1 VSALVWISG
10 ASAGIGAALDATVP
24 FPDARV
30 IDISRSGGTVDH
42 LRRRLAKRS
51 GGGTAEHL
59 RADLA
64 DPADWS
70 RVAAHFDHELSTY
83 DGDRVVFIHNAGTIT
98 PIGPAAGADPDAYE
112 RAVLL
117 NSAAP
122 QVLGAA
128 FLRAAA
134 HLTCERHLIM
144 LSSGAAKTAYSGWSS
159 YNAGKAA
166 VEHWVRTVGQEQ
178 PADGCRVIAVAPGV
192 VDTAMQS
199 EIRAT
204 DEADFPA
211 VARFHT
217 LRQTGALAT
226 PESAADGIWS
236 LLSRDLA
243 NGSCVDLRDL

>member
-1 VSALVWISG
+1 MSALVWISG
-10 ASAGIGAALDATVP
+10 ASAGIGAALAATVP

-30 IDISRSGGTVDH
+30 VDISR
-42 LRRRLAKRS
+42 R
-51 GGGTAEHL
+51 GGTAEHFK
-59 RADLA
+59 ADLA

-70 RVAAHFDHELSTY
+70 RVAEHFVNELSTY
-83 DGDRVVFIHNAGTIT
+83 DGDRVIFIHNAGTIT
-98 PIGPAAGADPDAYE
+98 PIGPAAAADPDAYT

-128 FLRAAA
+128 FLRASA

-144 LSSGAAKTAYSGWSS
+144 LSSGAATTAYSGWSS

-178 PADGCRVIAVAPGV
+178 PPEGCRILAVAPGV

-199 EIRAT
+199 EIRST
-204 DEADFPA
+204 PETDFPA

-217 LRQTGALAT
+217 LKHTGTLTT
-226 PESAADGIWS
+226 PETAATGIWS
-236 LLSRDLA
+236 LLPRDLP
-243 NGSCVDLRDL
+243 NGTCTDLRTL

>member
-1 VSALVWISG
+1 MSALVWISG
-10 ASAGIGAALDATVP
+10 ASAGIGAALAATVP

-30 IDISRSGGTVDH
+30 IDISR
-42 LRRRLAKRS
+42 R
-51 GGGTAEHL
+51 GGTAEHFK
-59 RADLA
+59 ADLA

-70 RVAAHFDHELSTY
+70 RVAEHFTTELSAY
-83 DGDRVVFIHNAGTIT
+83 DGDHAVFIHNAGTIT
-98 PIGPAAGADPDAYE
+98 PIGPAAGADPDAYT

-128 FLRAAA
+128 FLRASA

-144 LSSGAAKTAYSGWSS
+144 LSSGAATTAYSGWSS

-178 PADGCRVIAVAPGV
+178 PTNGCRILAVAPGV

-199 EIRAT
+199 EIRST
-204 DEADFPA
+204 PETDFPA
-211 VARFHT
+211 VDRFHT
-217 LRQTGALAT
+217 LKSTGALTT
-226 PESAADGIWS
+226 PETAAIGIWS
-236 LLSRDLA
+236 LLPQPLP
-243 NGSCVDLRDL
+243 NGACTDLRNH

>member
-1 VSALVWISG
+1 MSTLVWISG
-10 ASAGIGAALDATVP
+10 ASAGIGAALAAAVP

-30 IDISRSGGTVDH
+30 IDISRRGGT
-42 LRRRLAKRS
+42 
-51 GGGTAEHL
+51 TEHFE
-59 RADLA
+59 ADLA

-70 RVAAHFDHELSTY
+70 RVAAHFTDALSTY
-83 DGDRVVFIHNAGTIT
+83 DGERVVFIHNAGTIT
-98 PIGPAAGADPDAYE
+98 PIGPAAGADPDAYN

-128 FLRAAA
+128 FLRATAQ
-134 HLTCERHLIM
+134 LTCERHLIM

-178 PADGCRVIAVAPGV
+178 PADGCRIIAVAPGV

-204 DEADFPA
+204 DETDFPS
-211 VARFHT
+211 VARFHDLKRTGT
-217 LRQTGALAT
+217 LST
-226 PESAADGIWS
+226 PESAATGIWS
-236 LLSRDLA
+236 LLTEDLP
-243 NGSCVDLRDL
+243 NGTCTDLRNR

>member
-1 VSALVWISG
+1 LSSLVWISG
-10 ASAGIGAALDATVP
+10 ASAGIGAALVAAVP
-24 FPDARV
+24 FPDARI
-30 IDISRSGGTVDH
+30 IDISR
-42 LRRRLAKRS
+42 
-51 GGGTAEHL
+51 GGGAAEHFK
-59 RADLA
+59 ADLA

-70 RVAAHFDHELSTY
+70 RVAAQFAGELAAY
-83 DGDRVVFIHNAGTIT
+83 DGERVVFIHNAGTIT
-98 PIGPAAGADPDAYE
+98 PIGPAAEADPDAYN

-128 FLRAAA
+128 FLRASA
-134 HLTCERHLIM
+134 HLTCERHLVM
-144 LSSGAAKTAYSGWSS
+144 LSSGAATTAYAGWSS

-204 DEADFPA
+204 DETVFPA
-211 VARFHT
+211 VSRF
-217 LRQTGALAT
+217 LELERTGALTMPEAAAT
-226 PESAADGIWS
+226 GIWS
-236 LLSRDLA
+236 LLTRGLP
-243 NGSCVDLRDL
+243 NGSCVDLRKL

>member
-1 VSALVWISG
+1 MSALVWISG
-10 ASAGIGAALDATVP
+10 ASAGIGAALAAAVP

-30 IDISRSGGTVDH
+30 IDISR
-42 LRRRLAKRS
+42 R
-51 GGGTAEHL
+51 GGTAEHL

-64 DPADWS
+64 DPADWPL
-70 RVAAHFDHELSTY
+70 VEQHFTKELAEY
-83 DGDRVVFIHNAGTIT
+83 DGDRAIFIHNAGTIT
-98 PIGPAAGADPDAYE
+98 PIGPAAGADADAYV

-117 NSAAP
+117 NAAAP

-128 FLRAAA
+128 FLRASA
-134 HLTCERHLIM
+134 HLKCERHLVM
-144 LSSGAAKTAYSGWSS
+144 LSSGAAKTAYAGWSS

-204 DEADFPA
+204 AESDFPS
-211 VARFHT
+211 VARFHD
-217 LRQTGALAT
+217 LKRTGALTT
-226 PESAADGIWS
+226 PESAATGIWS
-236 LLSRDLA
+236 LLTQDLP
-243 NGSCVDLRDL
+243 NGSRVDLRDLT